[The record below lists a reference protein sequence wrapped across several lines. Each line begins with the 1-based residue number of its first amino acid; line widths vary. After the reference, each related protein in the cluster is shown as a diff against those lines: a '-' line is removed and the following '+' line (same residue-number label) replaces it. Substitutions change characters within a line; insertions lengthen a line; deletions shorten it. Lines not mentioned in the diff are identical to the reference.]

1 MPKEIVELDPKDLL
15 QRCYSLMSDKIDDL
29 EEGRDIPR
37 EYMISLENLTRTL
50 ISATKEA
57 RYASVMESLEDI
69 DIAETQELVK
79 VVNKYLAE
87 PGNFDKANTAFKKS
101 K

>member
-1 MPKEIVELDPKDLL
+1 MPETKELDPKDLL
-15 QRCYSLMSDKIDDL
+15 QRCYRLMDAEIDKL
-29 EEGRDIPR
+29 EQGNDFSPR

-87 PGNFDKANTAFKKS
+87 PGNFDKSNVMVKK